1 MKVLGMI
8 LSMLMITGLSYAQ
21 STQEAEIKTSAECG
35 SCKERLE
42 GKLNYVGGIRFA
54 ELDVESKMLTVKF
67 SPKKISLE
75 EIRTIISEL
84 GYDAD
89 DVKANP
95 EAVEKLPSCC
105 KPGGMEK

>member
-1 MKVLGMI
+1 L
-8 LSMLMITGLSYAQ
+8 ITGLSHAQ
-21 STQEAEIKTSAECG
+21 SMQEAKIKTSAECG
-35 SCKERLE
+35 SCKERIE
-42 GKLNYVGGIRFA
+42 DKLNYVGGVRFA
-54 ELDVESKMLTVKF
+54 ELDLETRMLTVKF

-75 EIRTIISEL
+75 ELRSIISEL

-105 KPGGMEK
+105 KPGGMEN